1 MEDDTLPQHG
11 ATTRKDGDALAE
23 QLNQTTSENAGGTVS
38 GTGDRAASSVP
49 GGELDVV
56 FDAEED
62 EHGGH

>member
-1 MEDDTLPQHG
+1 MKDDTQPLHG

-23 QLNQTTSENAGGTVS
+23 QLNQTTSVDAGGTIS
-38 GTGDRAASSVP
+38 GTGDKAASP
-49 GGELDVV
+49 RPGELDVV